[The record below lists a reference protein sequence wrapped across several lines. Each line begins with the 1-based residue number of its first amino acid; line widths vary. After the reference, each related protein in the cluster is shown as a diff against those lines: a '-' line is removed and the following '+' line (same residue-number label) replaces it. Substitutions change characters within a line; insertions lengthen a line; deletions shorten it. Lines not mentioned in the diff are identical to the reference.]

1 VIRRWLLSLLIAA
14 LPLQGLAASWPAAA
28 PCPMEAAMMAQ
39 MLASGEIAAA
49 DLPDCCNDVDTLAR
63 TGEACKPGQD
73 CGVGSIALP
82 AGMLPVRSEPPA
94 VVPVPWLSA
103 IAPPDIVALPW
114 RPPAC
119 L

>member
-1 VIRRWLLSLLIAA
+1 
-14 LPLQGLAASWPAAA
+14 
-28 PCPMEAAMMAQ
+28 MMAQ

-49 DLPDCCNDVDTLAR
+49 DLPDCCNDVDTFAR

-94 VVPVPWLSA
+94 VVPVPWLIA